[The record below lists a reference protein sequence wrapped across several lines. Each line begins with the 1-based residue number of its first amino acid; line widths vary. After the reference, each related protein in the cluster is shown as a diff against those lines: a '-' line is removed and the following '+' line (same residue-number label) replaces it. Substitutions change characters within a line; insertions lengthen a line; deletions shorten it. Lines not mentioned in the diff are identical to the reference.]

1 MKSLR
6 DILATSN
13 WKALEKYCN
22 ELVASEMA
30 RNGAAMEG
38 KRYYE
43 NDNGIRRKKRVDELL
58 AGARRDRNPLR
69 NADFRV
75 SHNWHQ
81 LLVNQKASYMF
92 TYPPMFDCGIDVI
105 NEKINAVLGEEF
117 PRKVK
122 NLAIDAANCG
132 IAWLHCWVDSKGN
145 FHYNTVPMEEIYP
158 LYDGGLDPSM
168 EYLLRIYDIRERDD
182 SMVRKVEIWN
192 EREALFFRKEST
204 GSLEPDRC
212 FDRGKYCW
220 EHGMGEIPFVPF
232 YNNRSHS
239 GDLSMVKDLIDQY
252 DLVVSGFANDLADIQ
267 EVIFVLRNYGGEDL
281 NTFLSELKRY
291 KAIKVEGDSLNA
303 GGVETMS
310 IEIPIE
316 ARVKFLEILK
326 RQIFISGQGVD
337 PDPAA
342 FGNSSGVALKYL
354 YSLLEI
360 KAGLLETE
368 FRSGFK
374 TFLRL
379 VLRYL
384 NAPEDLPVIQIYTR
398 NAIENDLEAAEIA
411 QKSEGLIS
419 RETVLRNHPWV
430 ENLALERE
438 SLAHQ
443 TGSGTEK
450 N

>member
-1 MKSLR
+1 MKSLTE
-6 DILATSN
+6 ILGARN
-13 WKALEKYCN
+13 WKALEKFCN
-22 ELVASEMA
+22 ELVASEML

-43 NDNGIRRKKRVDELL
+43 NDNGIRRKKRMDELM
-58 AGARRDRNPLR
+58 AVARRDRNPLR
-69 NADFRV
+69 NADFRI

-81 LLVNQKASYMF
+81 LLVNQKASYLF
-92 TYPPMFDCGIDVI
+92 TYPPMFDCGIDSV
-105 NEKINAVLGEEF
+105 NEKISTVLGEDF

-122 NLAIDAANCG
+122 DLAIDAANCG
-132 IAWLHCWVDSKGN
+132 MAWLHCWVDSKGR
-145 FHYNTVPMEEIYP
+145 FRYHTVPMEEIYP
-158 LYDGGLDPSM
+158 LYDSGLEPAM
-168 EYLLRIYDIRERDD
+168 EYLLRIYDGKNQDG

-192 EREALFFRKEST
+192 EREALFFRKESN
-204 GSLEPDRC
+204 GALEPDGC
-212 FDRGKYCW
+212 FDGGAYSW

-232 YNNRSHS
+232 YNNRSRS
-239 GDLSMVKDLIDQY
+239 GDLTMVKDLIDQY
-252 DLVVSGFANDLADIQ
+252 DLVVSGFANDLSDIQ

-291 KAIKVEGDSLNA
+291 KAIKVEGDSLSA

-337 PDPAA
+337 PDPAS

-368 FRSGFK
+368 FRAGFK
-374 TFLRL
+374 SFLRMA
-379 VLRYL
+379 LRYL
-384 NAPEDLPVIQIYTR
+384 NVPEDLPVMQIYTR
-398 NAIENDLEAAEIA
+398 NAIENDLETAEIA
-411 QKSEGLIS
+411 QKSQGVVS
-419 RETVLRNHPWV
+419 KETILRNHPWV
-430 ENLALERE
+430 ENVGQEKEALGKDIFSE
-438 SLAHQ
+438 
-443 TGSGTEK
+443 
-450 N
+450 